1 MANLHDRAEG
11 ASASFTPGNDIEM
24 RSENE
29 KLARLD
35 HSNHSEESERTK
47 VPEEMEVGDE
57 RENAGLLPGESTEKA
72 ESKRPAWFGT
82 VLWTTINTL
91 ATIGI
96 VSNMHF
102 ISPFLLNHGLF
113 RVANAVLFSG
123 LHQQSHLLR
132 PVP

>member
-1 MANLHDRAEG
+1 MANHHDRAEG
-11 ASASFTPGNDIEM
+11 ASASFNSNNDIEM
-24 RSENE
+24 RDENE

-47 VPEEMEVGDE
+47 VPEEMEMGDE
-57 RENAGLLPGESTEKA
+57 RESAGLLPSEAEKTA

-96 VSNMHF
+96 VSTR
-102 ISPFLLNHGLF
+102 IEQFLCPGHM
-113 RVANAVLFSG
+113 
-123 LHQQSHLLR
+123 
-132 PVP
+132 